1 MFRMSA
7 GEGRIE
13 TRSRTIE
20 LPIPISI
27 WEPLSTTTHFIPH
40 TLDTLSKATHF
51 IPI

>member
-27 WEPLSTTTHFIPH
+27 WEPLSTTTH
-40 TLDTLSKATHF
+40 LSAPTTIKSNN
-51 IPI
+51 IVYI